1 MFKTLEEQHQYELQS
16 QYRRHQESIFHMQ
29 QEMEDQLFTQQQSLK
44 RKLAAHKEVLSPV
57 KTGKAQCKCI
67 GVPQSR
73 EHESSKIVSFYAPSL
88 KGPPG
93 ESSNRIVRLS
103 FCLSVRPS
111 VCLSVR
117 NSVPLT

>member
-1 MFKTLEEQHQYELQS
+1 MQVGWMRMFKTLEEQHQYELQS

-67 GVPQSR
+67 GTSQRGAQSR
-73 EHESSKIVSFYAPSL
+73 QNRQSSV
-88 KGPPG
+88 
-93 ESSNRIVRLS
+93 
-103 FCLSVRPS
+103 
-111 VCLSVR
+111 
-117 NSVPLT
+117 